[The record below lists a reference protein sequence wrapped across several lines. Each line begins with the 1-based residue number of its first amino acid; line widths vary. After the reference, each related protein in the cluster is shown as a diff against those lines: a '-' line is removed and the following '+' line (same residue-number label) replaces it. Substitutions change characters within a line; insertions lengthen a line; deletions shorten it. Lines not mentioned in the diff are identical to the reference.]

1 MRVAKSARL
10 FSVSDV
16 GVLLGIPV
24 LLALAWL
31 VPERYW
37 RSLAGVLGPSAVSTF
52 TSNPR
57 TTEARIARTLGG
69 RLAQL
74 SARSILR
81 GIAVERIIAILQ
93 ILRSYR
99 PFRRDPRVRLGDA
112 GLVEQALRSGRGVI
126 LWVAHGPH
134 GDLGAKAA
142 FSRAGLAVS
151 HLSTPGHGFSSSR
164 FGKRY
169 LNRLHNAAEDR
180 HLKERILTKL
190 DGSAAAVQAIVRRLR
205 ENRVVSITA
214 HRGFGR
220 VVEAPFLD
228 GMLKLAPGA
237 PSIAHMTGAALLPV
251 FAFRED
257 DGVVGVTFGPPIAI
271 AADRPRDVAVADAA
285 RRYAEILEPHVLRHP
300 AQWQG
305 WLHL

>member
-1 MRVAKSARL
+1 M
-10 FSVSDV
+10 SDLGVVV
-16 GVLLGIPV
+16 GLPV
-24 LLALAWL
+24 LLALAWF

-37 RSLAGVLGPSAVSTF
+37 EWLARVLGPTAVSTF

-57 TTEARIARTLGG
+57 ATQAAIARTLGG
-69 RLAQL
+69 RLREP

-81 GIAVERIIAILQ
+81 GIAIERIIAIFQ

-99 PFRRDPRVRLGDA
+99 PYRRDPRIRIGDA
-112 GLVEQALRSGRGVI
+112 QLVEQALRTGRGVI
-126 LWVAHGPH
+126 LWVVHGLH

-151 HLSTPGHGFSSSR
+151 HLSTPAHGFSSSR
-164 FGKRY
+164 FGMRY

-180 HLKERILTKL
+180 HLEERILSST
-190 DGSAAAVQAIVRRLR
+190 DGSAAGVQAILRRLR
-205 ENRVVSITA
+205 DNQVVSITA
-214 HRGFGR
+214 HRGSGR

-228 GMLKLAPGA
+228 GTLKLALGA

-271 AADRPRDVAVADAA
+271 ATDRPRAEAVADAA
-285 RRYAEILEPHVLRHP
+285 RRYAAILEPHVLRHP
-300 AQWQG
+300 TQWLG
-305 WLHL
+305 WLHI